1 MKIPYK
7 AIQLEDADIF
17 SLDGIHKK
25 YWKDF
30 HDTCHTRIGFSPMIE
45 GDDLYENR
53 YTTFKVFRMFQ
64 AEYLKW
70 DAVMNW
76 SVKEEDLERFKTAFD
91 LFCKLETEDHAA
103 LPMLLVLLRMQ
114 QSISKR
120 LEDDIQIMKY
130 IRPRICNIAYDK
142 YRITYLRDLPDDGE
156 IINDLPPLE
165 KKILSG
171 LKNERVWD
179 EDWQYCL
186 KHAKDVRKKGSITEV
201 ESAGSVSRDLADSI
215 IDSYNQS
222 LSNFVA
228 EYSSLNKWFML
239 DQYSTIH
246 AIVYRLFMSY
256 MVSYSE
262 VKKIFD
268 EYPDNLG
275 VKKLLET
282 RSSLIKEFLQCEL
295 GQHWYNCILQDNGLE
310 LMGRFLVNH
319 QDNITEEEEYHFL
332 FLLDEICLITDI
344 LTGKEVESCLNV
356 EYCETDEIDLGLTIA
371 NKGKQAGDVVD
382 VNNENKNVVVHN
394 ITINVKKETNIEHNY
409 ENGAQHNDHS
419 KRLTIN
425 SDDADKGKL
434 LE

>member
-7 AIQLEDADIF
+7 AIHLEDADIF

-30 HDTCHTRIGFSPMIE
+30 HDTCHTRIGFSPKIE
-45 GDDLYENR
+45 GADSYENR
-53 YTTFKVFRMFQ
+53 FLQFKLFRIVQ

-120 LEDDIQIMKY
+120 FEDDIQIMKY

-171 LKNERVWD
+171 LKNEREWN

-201 ESAGSVSRDLADSI
+201 ESAGSVSRDLAVSI

-228 EYSSLNKWFML
+228 EYSSLNIWFML

-256 MVSYSE
+256 MVSYPE

-344 LTGKEVESCLNV
+344 LTGKE
-356 EYCETDEIDLGLTIA
+356 
-371 NKGKQAGDVVD
+371 QAGDVVD

-419 KRLTIN
+419 RRLTLN